1 MSQKRST
8 NDIVQSLT
16 DILVTIAKENDTNK
30 IKEVVTIMEEG
41 WDKMDEFDFNK
52 ELATLWRQSEKAK
65 KKIEH

>member
-8 NDIVQSLT
+8 NDIVQSIT